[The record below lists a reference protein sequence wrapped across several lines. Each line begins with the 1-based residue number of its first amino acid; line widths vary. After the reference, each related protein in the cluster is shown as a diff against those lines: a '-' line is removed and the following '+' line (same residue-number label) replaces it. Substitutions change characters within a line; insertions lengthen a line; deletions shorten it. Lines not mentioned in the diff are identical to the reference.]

1 MTKINDEVTFFGNT
15 YMAVEYD
22 GRPADFFP
30 TDDDAQCKI
39 CAIEPNY
46 CKMMEQ
52 CHGAVPFIFVK
63 TEYVKAMDYLR
74 NNI

>member
-1 MTKINDEVTFFGNT
+1 MKIGETVEFWGNEYT
-15 YMAVEYD
+15 AVYYN
-22 GRPADFFP
+22 GIPSDFLP

-52 CHGAVPFIFVK
+52 CHGVVPFIFVK
-63 TEYVKAMDYLR
+63 TEYVKAMACG
-74 NNI
+74 I